1 MVKLAISA
9 LVCCIYLQICIRV
22 LKDTINLIGDAV
34 PEFNKFLCTVKF
46 AGNLILNLVKNL
58 LNVLINV

>member
-46 AGNLILNLVKNL
+46 A
-58 LNVLINV
+58 